1 MLLAVDGHRPIRI
14 DGALPIQAHDQAHRA
29 RYARPGESFS
39 EAEEI
44 VIWFGPRAVRARER
58 VKQYRAC
65 TAGGRR
71 VDDSVRRRDERE
83 RRR

>member
-44 VIWFGPRAVRARER
+44 VI
-58 VKQYRAC
+58 
-65 TAGGRR
+65 
-71 VDDSVRRRDERE
+71 
-83 RRR
+83 